1 MNFVDPKE
9 IDIPSHGTKNR
20 YKTILPSKWVSPWS
34 PAMTFSPALR
44 MYCCRNLTVFDCCV
58 PIHKCIYS
66 LCRKTTKTQCCR
78 TGKCR
83 ALSGCLCRCTLWQH
97 PNHILKCSLG
107 ACWFSLEDS
116 SGRWAE
122 TALPCLAVAP
132 PVWRMRDQGSCLHHS
147 PHCLA
152 VTEFSLV
159 GSSFL
164 GSFPT
169 LSAPN
174 YKKFKYIPSFLV
186 VNFHL
191 CKSSGVLAF
200 FFSSPCTSWLCGKLF
215 MLVRKTFSHS
225 AASSLL

>member
-58 PIHKCIYS
+58 PIHKCLYS

-83 ALSGCLCRCTLWQH
+83 TPSGCLCRCTLWQH
-97 PNHILKCSLG
+97 PNHMLKCSLG

-122 TALPCLAVAP
+122 TALPCPAVAP
-132 PVWRMRDQGSCLHHS
+132 PVWRMRGPRLLPPSQ
-147 PHCLA
+147 
-152 VTEFSLV
+152 
-159 GSSFL
+159 
-164 GSFPT
+164 PT
-169 LSAPN
+169 LSCSHW
-174 YKKFKYIPSFLV
+174 IL
-186 VNFHL
+186 
-191 CKSSGVLAF
+191 SGWV
-200 FFSSPCTSWLCGKLF
+200 KL
-215 MLVRKTFSHS
+215 LGILSNIKCPKLQKIQVHPILSCSK
-225 AASSLL
+225 LPPL